1 MNNMKE
7 KKYSMN
13 NDYIPDKVLSKIKE
27 MKDITKIDDTKILFD
42 TDDKFPDLFLN
53 LHVSEKGIYPKL
65 FQTCQCAV
73 FKKK

>member
-1 MNNMKE
+1 
-7 KKYSMN
+7 MN

-53 LHVSEKGIYPKL
+53 LHVS
-65 FQTCQCAV
+65 
-73 FKKK
+73 